1 MSYLEKKKHILQS
14 EIPRAL
20 SISKLKSPFLP
31 PTTQQEWRHKNK
43 VKEVVMKRKEDAFT
57 LLTTDVQISTP
68 LQLLLT
74 LMFHHLCV

>member
-1 MSYLEKKKHILQS
+1 
-14 EIPRAL
+14 
-20 SISKLKSPFLP
+20 
-31 PTTQQEWRHKNK
+31 
-43 VKEVVMKRKEDAFT
+43 MKRKEDAFT